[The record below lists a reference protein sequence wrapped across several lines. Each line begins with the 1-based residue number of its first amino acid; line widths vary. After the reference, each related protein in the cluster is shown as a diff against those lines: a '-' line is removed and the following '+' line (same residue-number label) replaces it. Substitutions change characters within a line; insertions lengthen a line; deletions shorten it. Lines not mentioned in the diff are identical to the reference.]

1 MTVERG
7 IERRPRHR
15 FDPSEATLGSA
26 ELDELALEAPL
37 EIRLAGDPLATTMR
51 TPGDD
56 PALALGFL
64 FAEGIV
70 ESARQVGTIAHCGA
84 PEEEGYGNVIEVTP
98 GPGVALDPERTKA
111 SRRGTLV
118 TASCGVCGRA
128 SIDDL
133 MARLPESPPAR
144 ALSLPVLAAAPEMLS
159 SGQPSF
165 ARTGAVH
172 AAAALTTEG
181 ALLVLAEDVGRHNAV
196 DKVIGRL
203 LTTDRLAEAAVLV
216 VSGRTSFEI
225 VQKAAVARMS
235 AVVAVSGPT
244 TLAVDLADRAG
255 LVLAGFARD
264 GRLNLYTH
272 TARLKGTHTARPKGD
287 DRRREP
293 SLSS

>member
-7 IERRPRHR
+7 IERRPRRR
-15 FDPSEATLGSA
+15 FDPAEEGLGAA

-37 EIRLAGDPLATTMR
+37 EIRLGGEPLATTMR

-56 PALALGFL
+56 AALVLGFL

-70 ESARQVGTIAHCGA
+70 ESARQIGTIAHCGA
-84 PEEEGYGNVIEVTP
+84 PGEEGYGNVIEVTP
-98 GPGVALDPERTKA
+98 GPGVALDVERTGA

-133 MARLPESPPAR
+133 LARLPEALPAR
-144 ALSLPVLAAAPEMLS
+144 ELELAVLAGAPEVLAA
-159 SGQPSF
+159 GQPSF

-172 AAAALTTEG
+172 AAAALTSEG
-181 ALLVLAEDVGRHNAV
+181 ELLVLAEDVGRHNAV
-196 DKVIGRL
+196 DKVIGGLLSSGRL
-203 LTTDRLAEAAVLV
+203 SGAAILV

-225 VQKAAVARMS
+225 VQKAAVAGFS

-255 LVLAGFARD
+255 LVLAGFARS
-264 GRLNLYTH
+264 GRLNVYTH
-272 TARLKGTHTARPKGD
+272 AAQLR
-287 DRRREP
+287 
-293 SLSS
+293 

>member
-7 IERRPRHR
+7 IERRSRRR
-15 FDPSEATLGSA
+15 FDPSMGALGAA
-26 ELDELALEAPL
+26 ELDELAVEAPL
-37 EIRLAGDPLATTMR
+37 EIRIAGEPLATTMR

-70 ESARQVGTIAHCGA
+70 ESARAIGTIAHCGSPA
-84 PEEEGYGNVIEVTP
+84 EEGYGNVIEVTP
-98 GPGVALDPERTKA
+98 GPGVVLDPERTGA

-133 MARLPESPPAR
+133 LARLPEAPAR
-144 ALSLPVLAAAPEMLS
+144 SLSLSLLASAPEALAS
-159 SGQPSF
+159 DQPGF

-172 AAAALTTEG
+172 AAAVLTADGT
-181 ALLVLAEDVGRHNAV
+181 LLALAEDVGRHNAV

-203 LTTDRLAEAAVLV
+203 LTSERLPEAAVLV

-225 VQKAAVARMS
+225 VQKAAVAGLS

-255 LVLAGFARD
+255 LVLAGFARA
-264 GRLNLYTH
+264 GRLNVYTH
-272 TARLKGTHTARPKGD
+272 GALLR
-287 DRRREP
+287 
-293 SLSS
+293 

>member
-7 IERRPRHR
+7 IETRPRR
-15 FDPSEATLGSA
+15 RSDPSTGALDA
-26 ELDELALEAPL
+26 PELDELAVEAPL
-37 EIRLAGDPLATTMR
+37 EIRLAGEPLATTMR

-70 ESARQVGTIAHCGA
+70 ESARQVGTLAHCGSPA
-84 PEEEGYGNVIEVTP
+84 DEGYGNVIEVTP
-98 GPGVALDPERTKA
+98 GPGVAFDPERTGA

-118 TASCGVCGRA
+118 MASCGVCGRA

-133 MARLPESPPAR
+133 LARLPEAPPAR
-144 ALSLPVLAAAPEMLS
+144 SLSLSLLASAPEALAS
-159 SGQPSF
+159 DQPGF

-172 AAAALTTEG
+172 AAAALTIDG
-181 ALLVLAEDVGRHNAV
+181 SLLALAEDVGRHNAV

-203 LTTDRLAEAAVLV
+203 LTSDRLADAAILV

-225 VQKAAVARMS
+225 VQKAAVARCS

-255 LVLAGFARD
+255 LVLAGFARA
-264 GRLNLYTH
+264 GRLNVYTH
-272 TARLKGTHTARPKGD
+272 GALLR
-287 DRRREP
+287 
-293 SLSS
+293 